1 MVVTT
6 ILTSD
11 ERGHVLPSV
20 DIESP
25 SAQPSAVSWGAILAG
40 AAAAAA
46 LSLIL
51 LMLGTGLGLSFVSPW
66 AYNGINAMTFGVS
79 AILWLTFTQV
89 VAAGTGGY
97 LAGRLRIKWI
107 AVHTD
112 EVYFRDTAHGFLAWA
127 VASLVTATLLTSVI
141 GSIVSG
147 GVQAGVSVAG
157 NMATTTAAAGSE
169 MVKSD
174 SNDAMGYFID
184 SLFRKEITVAA
195 DPTASAEGVI
205 MLGNTPEPVTARS
218 ELEVTRIFLNTLR
231 TESLPAD
238 DIRYVGK
245 IVSQHT
251 GLSQPAAEKRVIDTY
266 TRAQAKLL
274 DVEATAKAIA
284 DKSRKASAYA
294 ALWLFISL
302 LIGAFV
308 ASFSATYGGQQR
320 DQ

>member
-1 MVVTT
+1 
-6 ILTSD
+6 
-11 ERGHVLPSV
+11 
-20 DIESP
+20 
-25 SAQPSAVSWGAILAG
+25 
-40 AAAAAA
+40 
-46 LSLIL
+46 
-51 LMLGTGLGLSFVSPW
+51 
-66 AYNGINAMTFGVS
+66 
-79 AILWLTFTQV
+79 
-89 VAAGTGGY
+89 
-97 LAGRLRIKWI
+97 
-107 AVHTD
+107 
-112 EVYFRDTAHGFLAWA
+112 
-127 VASLVTATLLTSVI
+127 
-141 GSIVSG
+141 
-147 GVQAGVSVAG
+147 
-157 NMATTTAAAGSE
+157 
-169 MVKSD
+169 VKSD

-266 TRAQAKLL
+266 TRTQAKLL